1 MLRQFVRAVLLTE
14 GLFLL
19 AATSHAQYSLDLPR
33 ASPQA
38 RVMQRVGLTQIT
50 INYSRPSVK
59 GRKIWGGLE
68 AYGKVWRAGAD
79 ENTTFE
85 VSDPVN
91 VEGKPLAKG
100 GYGLHMIPGEG
111 EWTVIFSKNSTSWGS
126 YTYDPA
132 EDALRISV
140 KPQPAEHHEELTYD
154 FLKLTPESTTV
165 TLFWEKVAVP
175 FKVDVKVNDVVQ
187 QSLRNQLRNS
197 PKWTWEGW
205 NQAANYLLSH
215 KLALTDALRYSDESI
230 QLEER
235 FENLMTKARVLDALE
250 KKDDAN
256 ALRKQALSVGSATQ
270 LHSFGRQLQTQ
281 GQQDQAF
288 EIFRTNIKKNPNH
301 WLVHSEIARLAC
313 AQSRFDDAV
322 KEMKLAVAGAPS
334 QFKPT
339 MEGLV
344 QRLQKK
350 EDINK

>member
-1 MLRQFVRAVLLTE
+1 MYRQFVRAVLLTQ
-14 GLFLL
+14 GLLL
-19 AATSHAQYSLDLPR
+19 FAATSHAQYSLELPR

-50 INYSRPSVK
+50 INYGRPSVK

-79 ENTTFE
+79 ETTTFE

-91 VEGKPLAKG
+91 VEGKPLPKG
-100 GYGLHMIPGEG
+100 VYGLHMIPGES
-111 EWTVIFSKNSTSWGS
+111 EWTVIFSKNATSWGS

-154 FLKLTPESTTV
+154 FLKLTPESATV

-175 FKVDVKVNDVVQ
+175 FKVDVKVNEVVQ

-215 KLALTDALRYSDESI
+215 KLALDDALRYSDESI
-230 QLEER
+230 QVEER

-250 KKDDAN
+250 KKDQAS
-256 ALRKQALSVGSATQ
+256 AIRKQAIGIGSAQQ
-270 LHSFGRQLQTQ
+270 LHYYGRQLQSE
-281 GQQDQAF
+281 GHQDQAF
-288 EIFRTNIKKNPNH
+288 EIFRTNIKKNPSH

-322 KEMKLAVAGAPS
+322 KEMKLAAAGAPA
-334 QFKPT
+334 QAKPT

-344 QRLQKK
+344 KRLQAK

>member
-1 MLRQFVRAVLLTE
+1 MHRQFVRAVLLTV
-14 GLFLL
+14 GLFLS
-19 AATSHAQYSLDLPR
+19 AATSHGQYSLDLPR

-50 INYSRPSVK
+50 ISYSRPQVK

-79 ENTTFE
+79 ENTTIE

-100 GYGLHMIPGEG
+100 IYGLHMIPGES

-132 EDALRISV
+132 EDALRVSV
-140 KPQPAEHHEELTYD
+140 KAQPAEHREELTYD
-154 FLKLTPESTTV
+154 FEKLTPESTTV
-165 TLFWEKVAVP
+165 TLRWEKVAVP
-175 FKVDVKVNDVVQ
+175 FKVDINVNEVVQ
-187 QSLRNQLRNS
+187 VSLKNQLRNA
-197 PKWTWEGW
+197 PKWTWQGW
-205 NQAANYLLSH
+205 LQAADYLLAH
-215 KLALTDALRYSDESI
+215 KLALNDALRYADESI
-230 QLEER
+230 VLEER
-235 FENLMTKARVLDALE
+235 FENLITKARVLDALE
-250 KKDDAN
+250 KKDQAN
-256 ALRKQALSVGSATQ
+256 AIRKQAIAVGSAQQ
-270 LHSFGRQLQTQ
+270 LHSFGRQLQSQ

-313 AQSRFDDAV
+313 AQSHYDDAV
-322 KEMKLAVAGAPS
+322 KEMKLAAAGAPA
-334 QFKPT
+334 QAKPT

-344 QRLQKK
+344 RRLQAK

>member
-1 MLRQFVRAVLLTE
+1 
-14 GLFLL
+14 
-19 AATSHAQYSLDLPR
+19 
-33 ASPQA
+33 
-38 RVMQRVGLTQIT
+38 
-50 INYSRPSVK
+50 
-59 GRKIWGGLE
+59 
-68 AYGKVWRAGAD
+68 
-79 ENTTFE
+79 
-85 VSDPVN
+85 
-91 VEGKPLAKG
+91 
-100 GYGLHMIPGEG
+100 
-111 EWTVIFSKNSTSWGS
+111 
-126 YTYDPA
+126 
-132 EDALRISV
+132 
-140 KPQPAEHHEELTYD
+140 
-154 FLKLTPESTTV
+154 
-165 TLFWEKVAVP
+165 
-175 FKVDVKVNDVVQ
+175 VQ
-187 QSLRNQLRNS
+187 ESLRNQLRNS

-322 KEMKLAVAGAPS
+322 KEMKRRWKVWFSG
-334 QFKPT
+334 
-339 MEGLV
+339 
-344 QRLQKK
+344 
-350 EDINK
+350 